1 MKETFYITTP
11 IYYPSNKFT
20 LGNCYTTVICD
31 AIARF
36 NRNQGKDVMYLT
48 GTDEHGQKISQ
59 KAHEVGKQEK
69 EYLDEMIADAKSL
82 WAMLNISYDKFIR
95 TTDDYHEK
103 SVQKI
108 FKTLYEKGYIYKGK
122 YKGWYCTPCES
133 FWTESQLI
141 NNKCP
146 DCGRDVIM
154 QEEEAYFFKLSEFGD
169 RLLKL
174 YKENPNFLLPTSRVN
189 EMINNFIKPGLDDLC
204 VSRTSVKWGIPVDF
218 DPRHTIYVWVD
229 ALTNYINAL
238 GYNSEDESNFKK
250 YWPADVHMVGK
261 EIVRFHAII
270 WPAIL
275 MALELPLPKQIFG
288 HGWMLFG
295 DGKLSKSKETDKKE
309 CIDPRILVHLYSAD
323 AIRYILL
330 REIPFGSDGNYSTE
344 AFLTRFNSDL
354 SNNYGNLVSR
364 TLSMLKKYFG
374 SVLPKAN
381 GEDNAL
387 AKELKQNVEEEKAK
401 VFKYMKEFDV
411 SKSLI
416 SIFNIF
422 SQANRYIELSEPW
435 AVAKDSAREQE
446 LKNILR
452 NLVETIRIGTLLL
465 NSFLPDCTK
474 KVLDALNITNLEEGF
489 KTLDAFYALKDEM
502 TIEPLAILFPR
513 LDIQAELEK
522 LSSLAK

>member
-31 AIARF
+31 AVARF
-36 NRNQGKDVMYLT
+36 NRNQGKDVMFLT

-59 KAHEVGKQEK
+59 KAQDAGKPEK
-69 EYLDEMIADAKSL
+69 VYLDEMIEDAKAL
-82 WAMLNISYDKFIR
+82 WKLLNISYDKFIR

-108 FKTLYEKGYIYKGK
+108 FKTLYDKGYIYKGK

-133 FWTESQLI
+133 FWTESQLVDS
-141 NNKCP
+141 KCP
-146 DCGRDVIM
+146 DCGREVIL
-154 QEEEAYFFKLSEFGD
+154 QEEEAYFFKLSSFGD
-169 RLLKL
+169 KLLKL
-174 YKENPNFLLPTSRVN
+174 YKDNPNFLLPSSRVN

-218 DPRHTIYVWVD
+218 DPKHTIYVWID

-238 GYNSEDESNFKK
+238 GYNSDDESNFKK

-275 MALELPLPKQIFG
+275 MALDLPLPKQIFG
-288 HGWMLFG
+288 HGWILFG
-295 DGKLSKSKETDKKE
+295 DGKLSKSKETGKKE
-309 CIDPRILVHLYSAD
+309 CIDPRILVPLYSAD

-330 REIPFGSDGNYSTE
+330 REIPFGSDGNYSTQ

-374 SVLPKAN
+374 SKLPKADGNDN
-381 GEDNAL
+381 GL
-387 AKELKQNVEEEKAK
+387 AKELKQEVAQEKAK

-422 SQANRYIELSEPW
+422 SGANRYIELSEPW
-435 AVAKDSAREQE
+435 AVAKDPAREQE
-446 LKNILR
+446 LKNIMR
-452 NLVETIRIGTLLL
+452 NLVETIRIGSLLL
-465 NSFLPDCTK
+465 NAFLPDCTK
-474 KVLDALNITNLEEGF
+474 KVLDALKIENLEDAF
-489 KTLDAFYALKDEM
+489 KELDTFYALEDEIS
-502 TIEPLAILFPR
+502 IEPLPILFPR
-513 LDIQAELEK
+513 LDIQAEIEK
-522 LSSLAK
+522 LSELAK